1 MQGGTRV
8 QTPLLVADG
17 RRKTF
22 ASSNGPVEALSDVS
36 TSIQEGEF
44 VALLGPSGCGKST
57 LMSILCGLQPAT
69 GGKVRFE
76 GQEVTGPLGEMGFVF
91 QRDLLLEWRSALDNV
106 LMQFEMRGQD
116 PTPHRARAS
125 ELLSSV
131 GLGGFED
138 AFPWQLSGGMRQ
150 RVAICRALIHEPHVL
165 FMDEPFGAVDALTRE
180 RLNADL
186 SRLCSE
192 PAAKT
197 VVFVTHDIDEAV
209 FLADRVLIMSPRP
222 GRVVA
227 EQQVE
232 LPKPRTNEL
241 RSSEAFLREVA
252 EARSLLVE
260 HGVLGD

>member
-1 MQGGTRV
+1 MQA
-8 QTPLLVADG
+8 PLLVADG
-17 RRKTF
+17 VRKTF
-22 ASSNGPVEALSDVS
+22 SAASGPVEALSGVS
-36 TSIQEGEF
+36 TGIQEGEF

-69 GGKVRFE
+69 GGRVRFE
-76 GQEVTGPLGEMGFVF
+76 GHEVSGPLNEMGFVF
-91 QRDLLLEWRSALDNV
+91 QRDLLLEWRSALANV
-106 LMQFEMRGQD
+106 LMQFEMRGQEPD
-116 PTPHRARAS
+116 PHEARAR
-125 ELLSSV
+125 ELLQSV
-131 GLGGFED
+131 GLVGFED

-150 RVAICRALIHEPHVL
+150 RVAICRALIHEPQVL

-186 SRLCSE
+186 SRLCSDPE
-192 PAAKT
+192 AKT

-222 GRVVA
+222 GRIVA
-227 EQQVE
+227 EQQVD

-241 RSSEAFLREVA
+241 RSSDEFLHEVA
-252 EARSLLVE
+252 RARSLLVE